1 MNYSRYIF
9 IGIAIKCALLLS
21 YYLYTRHFVHA
32 NGKDIIIG
40 EEQEEFKRRPIDP
53 GGIIIPHSNSLI
65 YEKLK
70 PANALEAEINLSPDP
85 EEPIDVGLRSHAND
99 VAEYDSI
106 DDILAK
112 IDLDG
117 EGKPVKNVPSLE
129 SDNAINA
136 ITTKLAYNMEDEEN
150 DDNNPEVTRE
160 QPETNIPKLKIT
172 RLSGENNKLYKLNKD
187 SADSGYKIQLSSAW
201 SEKEAKNEWQR
212 IQMRHMKYL
221 KNAHLIIQ
229 KVETNNNRIIYL
241 VMAGSYPSLNQAKLV
256 CKKLVSSKQNCIVTK

>member
-1 MNYSRYIF
+1 MKYSRYIF
-9 IGIAIKCALLLS
+9 IGLVIKCALLLS
-21 YYLYTRHFVHA
+21 YYLYTRHFSYT

-70 PANALEAEINLSPDP
+70 PASAIETEVNLSSDP
-85 EEPIDVGLRSHAND
+85 EEPLELGFRSHAND

-112 IDLDG
+112 IDLEG
-117 EGKPVKNVPSLE
+117 EGKPAVNVSSPEL
-129 SDNAINA
+129 DNTVTAEL
-136 ITTKLAYNMEDEEN
+136 TSNMEDDGN
-150 DDNNPEVTRE
+150 DDNNPDVSKGEAD
-160 QPETNIPKLKIT
+160 IPQLKIT
-172 RLSGENNKLYKLNKD
+172 KLSGENNKLYKLNND

-201 SEKEAKNEWQR
+201 SEKEAKNEWER

-221 KNAHLIIQ
+221 KNAQLVIK
-229 KVETNNNRIIYL
+229 KVKTNNNRIIYL
-241 VMAGSYPSLNQAKLV
+241 VMAGNYPSLNQAKLV

>member
-1 MNYSRYIF
+1 MRYSRSIVIALVI
-9 IGIAIKCALLLS
+9 IGALLLS
-21 YYLYTRHFVHA
+21 YYLYTRHFSHI
-32 NGKDIIIG
+32 NGNDIIIG

-70 PANALEAEINLSPDP
+70 PASAIEAEVNLSSEP
-85 EEPIDVGLRSHAND
+85 EEPLELNFRSPAND

-117 EGKPVKNVPSLE
+117 EDKSGMNVSSLE
-129 SDNAINA
+129 IDANVNAMPTSIIEDVGNVDNS
-136 ITTKLAYNMEDEEN
+136 TDENRGEA
-150 DDNNPEVTRE
+150 ES
-160 QPETNIPKLKIT
+160 NIPQLKIT
-172 RLSGENNKLYKLNKD
+172 RLSGENNKLYKLNKN

-201 SEKEAKNEWQR
+201 SEKEAKNEWER
-212 IQMRHMKYL
+212 IQIRHIKYL
-221 KNAHLIIQ
+221 KNAQLVIK
-229 KVETNNNRIIYL
+229 KVKTNNNRIIYL
-241 VMAGSYPSLNQAKLV
+241 VMAGNYPSLNQAKLV